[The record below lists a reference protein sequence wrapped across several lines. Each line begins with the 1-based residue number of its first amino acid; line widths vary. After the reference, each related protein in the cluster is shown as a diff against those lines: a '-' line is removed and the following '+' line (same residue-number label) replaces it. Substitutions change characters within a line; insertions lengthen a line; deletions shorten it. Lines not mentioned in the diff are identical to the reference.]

1 MAGEFGRQETCFDM
15 IRMFLTA
22 AIASACVAGCA
33 SIATAQGNFPEKP
46 LQLIVPFPAG
56 GASDV
61 VGRIIAGEL
70 ETRLGKPVIVLNR
83 PGGGTTIAAKEV
95 AIAAPDGYT
104 LFSSSNS
111 TFTLQNAVK
120 ENVPYDSAK
129 DFEPI
134 AQTGTITMVLVT
146 HRDNPIKDVAAL
158 VAAAKANPDKLSLA
172 SFGVATISHFAGE
185 LFKSSAGIKMV
196 HLPYRGSAP
205 AMNDLMGKHIEY
217 HVDTVIAIR
226 PQIEAG
232 TVRPLAVFSA
242 KRSQFLPDVPTLAEL
257 GYPNIDLVSWGT
269 VVVPKGVPPVI
280 RERLTSVLEEVIA
293 SPSVIERFQK
303 VGYEA
308 GFKRYSDWPGFI
320 AKEIAEMKELAR
332 QGGIKEE

>member
-1 MAGEFGRQETCFDM
+1 M

-22 AIASACVAGCA
+22 AIAAACAVGCA
-33 SIATAQGNFPEKP
+33 SIATAQGSYPEKP

-61 VGRIIAGEL
+61 VGRIVASEL

-185 LFKSSAGIKMV
+185 LYKSSAGIKMV

-205 AMNDLMGKHIEY
+205 AMNDLIGKHIEY
-217 HVDTVIAIR
+217 HVDT
-226 PQIEAG
+226 
-232 TVRPLAVFSA
+232 
-242 KRSQFLPDVPTLAEL
+242 
-257 GYPNIDLVSWGT
+257 
-269 VVVPKGVPPVI
+269 
-280 RERLTSVLEEVIA
+280 
-293 SPSVIERFQK
+293 
-303 VGYEA
+303 
-308 GFKRYSDWPGFI
+308 
-320 AKEIAEMKELAR
+320 
-332 QGGIKEE
+332 

>member
-1 MAGEFGRQETCFDM
+1 M
-15 IRMFLTA
+15 IRMILA
-22 AIASACVAGCA
+22 AAMTSACVAACA
-33 SIATAQGNFPEKP
+33 SIATAQGTYPEKP

-56 GASDV
+56 GAADV
-61 VGRIIAGEL
+61 VGRIVAGEL
-70 ETRLGKPVIVLNR
+70 EARLGKPVIVLNR
-83 PGGGTTIAAKEV
+83 PGGGTTIAAKE
-95 AIAAPDGYT
+95 AANAAPDGYT

-134 AQTGTITMVLVT
+134 GQTGTLAMVLVT

-196 HLPYRGSAP
+196 HLPYKGSAP

-226 PQIEAG
+226 PLLESGA
-232 TVRPLAVFSA
+232 RPLAVFSA
-242 KRSQFLPDVPTLAEL
+242 KRSPFLPDVPTLAEL

-269 VVVPKGVPPVI
+269 VVMPKGVPPAI
-280 RERLTSVLEEVIA
+280 RDRLTSVLEEAIA
-293 SPSVIERFQK
+293 SPSVIERFKK

-308 GFKRYSDWPGFI
+308 GFKRYPDWPGFI
-320 AKEIAEMKELAR
+320 ARETAEMKELAR
-332 QGGIKEE
+332 KGGIKEE

>member
-1 MAGEFGRQETCFDM
+1 MLRK
-15 IRMFLTA
+15 FLAA
-22 AIASACVAGCA
+22 AIASACVLDCA
-33 SIATAQGNFPEKP
+33 SIATAQGGYPEKP

-61 VGRIIAGEL
+61 VGRILAGEL
-70 ETRLGKPVIVLNR
+70 EARLGKPVIVLNR

-95 AIAAPDGYT
+95 AHAAPDGYT

-111 TFTLQNAVK
+111 TFTLQHAVK

-134 AQTGTITMVLVT
+134 AQTGTLAMVLVT

-172 SFGVATISHFAGE
+172 SYGVATTSHFAGE

-196 HLPYRGSAP
+196 HLPYKGSAP

-226 PQIEAG
+226 PLLESG
-232 TVRPLAVFSA
+232 VVRPLAVFSA
-242 KRSQFLPDVPTLAEL
+242 KRSSLLPDVPTLAEL
-257 GYPNIDLVSWGT
+257 GYPNIDFVSWGT
-269 VVVPKGVPPVI
+269 VVAPKGIPPAI
-280 RERLTSVLEEVIA
+280 RDRLASALEEAIA

-308 GFKRYSDWPGFI
+308 AFKRYSDWPGFI
-320 AKEIAEMKELAR
+320 AEETAAMKELAR

>member
-1 MAGEFGRQETCFDM
+1 
-15 IRMFLTA
+15 MFLTA
-22 AIASACVAGCA
+22 AIASACMAGCA

-158 VAAAKANPDKLSLA
+158 VAALFRRGMELVRGDADRD
-172 SFGVATISHFAGE
+172 AG
-185 LFKSSAGIKMV
+185 
-196 HLPYRGSAP
+196 P
-205 AMNDLMGKHIEY
+205 A
-217 HVDTVIAIR
+217 
-226 PQIEAG
+226 IEAARAVG
-232 TVRPLAVFSA
+232 DGLAAAEADPPERVVERFGVRPLELGKDLPLGLASEVRARRRARDEEAGKSNRGGHGA
-242 KRSQFLPDVPTLAEL
+242 GGSSSKRSHRGQALQRCYVEAVP
-257 GYPNIDLVSWGT
+257 
-269 VVVPKGVPPVI
+269 
-280 RERLTSVLEEVIA
+280 
-293 SPSVIERFQK
+293 
-303 VGYEA
+303 
-308 GFKRYSDWPGFI
+308 
-320 AKEIAEMKELAR
+320 AR
-332 QGGIKEE
+332 NRINHIFA

>member
-1 MAGEFGRQETCFDM
+1 
-15 IRMFLTA
+15 
-22 AIASACVAGCA
+22 
-33 SIATAQGNFPEKP
+33 
-46 LQLIVPFPAG
+46 
-56 GASDV
+56 
-61 VGRIIAGEL
+61 
-70 ETRLGKPVIVLNR
+70 VIVLNR
-83 PGGGTTIAAKEV
+83 PGGGTTIAARE
-95 AIAAPDGYT
+95 AANAAADGYT
-104 LFSSSNS
+104 LLSSSNS
-111 TFTLQNAVK
+111 TFTLQHAVK
-120 ENVPYDSAK
+120 DNVPYDSAK

-134 AQTGTITMVLVT
+134 AQTGTLAMVLVT

-172 SFGVATISHFAGE
+172 SFGIATISHFAGE

-226 PQIEAG
+226 PLLESG
-232 TVRPLAVFSA
+232 VRPLAVFSA
-242 KRSQFLPDVPTLAEL
+242 KRSPFLPDVPTLAEL

-269 VVVPKGVPPVI
+269 VVAPKGIPPAI
-280 RERLTSVLEEVIA
+280 RDRLASVLEEAIA

-308 GFKRYSDWPGFI
+308 AFKRYPDWPGFI
-320 AKEIAEMKELAR
+320 AKETAEMKELAR
-332 QGGIKEE
+332 KGGIKEE

>member
-1 MAGEFGRQETCFDM
+1 M
-15 IRMFLTA
+15 IRMFLAA
-22 AIASACVAGCA
+22 AIASACVVACA
-33 SIATAQGNFPEKP
+33 SIATAQGTYPEKP

-61 VGRIIAGEL
+61 VGRIVAGEL
-70 ETRLGKPVIVLNR
+70 EARLGKPVIVLNR
-83 PGGGTTIAAKEV
+83 PGGGTTIAAKE
-95 AIAAPDGYT
+95 AANAAPDGYT
-104 LFSSSNS
+104 LLSSSNS

-134 AQTGTITMVLVT
+134 GQTGTLTMVLVT

-196 HLPYRGSAP
+196 HLPYKGSAP

-226 PQIEAG
+226 PLLEAG

-269 VVVPKGVPPVI
+269 VVVPKGVPAGHSRPADLGAGRGGRKPFGDRALQEGRV
-280 RERLTSVLEEVIA
+280 RSRLQALSGL
-293 SPSVIERFQK
+293 
-303 VGYEA
+303 A
-308 GFKRYSDWPGFI
+308 GI
-320 AKEIAEMKELAR
+320 HR
-332 QGGIKEE
+332 QGNRRDEGTGPQGRDQGRVILT

>member
-1 MAGEFGRQETCFDM
+1 M

-61 VGRIIAGEL
+61 VGRIVAGEL
-70 ETRLGKPVIVLNR
+70 EARLGKPVIVLNR
-83 PGGGTTIAAKEV
+83 PGGGTTIAAKE
-95 AIAAPDGYT
+95 AANAAPDGYT

-120 ENVPYDSAK
+120 DNVPYDSAK

-134 AQTGTITMVLVT
+134 GQTGTLTMVLVT

-158 VAAAKANPDKLSLA
+158 VAEAKALA
-172 SFGVATISHFAGE
+172 SFGIATISHFAGE
-185 LFKSSAGIKMV
+185 LFKSSAGVRMV

-217 HVDTVIAIR
+217 HVDT
-226 PQIEAG
+226 
-232 TVRPLAVFSA
+232 
-242 KRSQFLPDVPTLAEL
+242 
-257 GYPNIDLVSWGT
+257 
-269 VVVPKGVPPVI
+269 
-280 RERLTSVLEEVIA
+280 
-293 SPSVIERFQK
+293 
-303 VGYEA
+303 
-308 GFKRYSDWPGFI
+308 
-320 AKEIAEMKELAR
+320 
-332 QGGIKEE
+332 

>member
-1 MAGEFGRQETCFDM
+1 MWQICSTRVCCGPRSTRPLAPSTRLTSSARMRFWKAASRAARSCWRAGSDQTTGLIGRSIQGSLLHRSGNGCRLRPRRELPGLTKTGGLFRM
-15 IRMFLTA
+15 IRMFLAA
-22 AIASACVAGCA
+22 AIASACVVDCA
-33 SIATAQGNFPEKP
+33 SIATAQGSYPEKP

-61 VGRIIAGEL
+61 VGRIVAGEL
-70 ETRLGKPVIVLNR
+70 EMRLGKPVIVLNR
-83 PGGGTTIAAKEV
+83 PGGGTVIAAKE
-95 AIAAPDGYT
+95 AANAAPDGYT

-196 HLPYRGSAP
+196 HLPYRGWFCHSAIP
-205 AMNDLMGKHIEY
+205 
-217 HVDTVIAIR
+217 IR
-226 PQIEAG
+226 GA
-232 TVRPLAVFSA
+232 
-242 KRSQFLPDVPTLAEL
+242 
-257 GYPNIDLVSWGT
+257 
-269 VVVPKGVPPVI
+269 
-280 RERLTSVLEEVIA
+280 
-293 SPSVIERFQK
+293 
-303 VGYEA
+303 
-308 GFKRYSDWPGFI
+308 
-320 AKEIAEMKELAR
+320 
-332 QGGIKEE
+332 

>member
-1 MAGEFGRQETCFDM
+1 M
-15 IRMFLTA
+15 IRMFLAA
-22 AIASACVAGCA
+22 AIASAWVVGCV
-33 SIATAQGNFPEKP
+33 STATAQGSYPEKP

-70 ETRLGKPVIVLNR
+70 EARMGKPVIVLNR

-95 AIAAPDGYT
+95 VNAAPDGYT

-134 AQTGTITMVLVT
+134 GQTGTLAMVLVT

-196 HLPYRGSAP
+196 HLPYKGSAP

-226 PQIEAG
+226 PLLESG
-232 TVRPLAVFSA
+232 VRPLAVFSA
-242 KRSQFLPDVPTLAEL
+242 KRSPFLPDVPTLAEL

-269 VVVPKGVPPVI
+269 VVAPKGIPPAI
-280 RERLTSVLEEVIA
+280 RDRLASVLEEVVA

-320 AKEIAEMKELAR
+320 AKETAEMKELAR
-332 QGGIKEE
+332 KGGIKEE

>member
-1 MAGEFGRQETCFDM
+1 M
-15 IRMFLTA
+15 IRMFLAAAMTA
-22 AIASACVAGCA
+22 ACVMGCA
-33 SIATAQGNFPEKP
+33 SIAAAQANYPEKP

-61 VGRIIAGEL
+61 VGRIVAGEL
-70 ETRLGKPVIVLNR
+70 EARLGKPVIVLNR
-83 PGGGTTIAAKEV
+83 PGGGTVIAAKE
-95 AIAAPDGYT
+95 AANAAPDGYT

-134 AQTGTITMVLVT
+134 GQTGTLTMVLVT

-172 SFGVATISHFAGE
+172 SFGIATISHFAGE

-226 PQIEAG
+226 PLLESG
-232 TVRPLAVFSA
+232 VRPLAVFSA
-242 KRSQFLPDVPTLAEL
+242 KRSPFLPDVPTLAEL

-269 VVVPKGVPPVI
+269 VVVPKGVPPAI
-280 RERLTSVLEEVIA
+280 RDRLASVLEEAIA

-308 GFKRYSDWPGFI
+308 AFKRYPDWPGFI
-320 AKEIAEMKELAR
+320 AKETAEMKELALK
-332 QGGIKEE
+332 GGIKEE